1 MKKVIKRKLASKR
14 NPSDQS
20 LDKSE
25 FIKHVIETLDH
36 IANYIERTPR
46 LNIDKLVVVSR
57 KLEEIRVELGLIG
70 PKTPVRKQG
79 RWEKDPER
87 WI

>member
-1 MKKVIKRKLASKR
+1 MRKVIKRKLANKR

-79 RWEKDPER
+79 GWEKDPER
-87 WI
+87 WL

>member
-1 MKKVIKRKLASKR
+1 MRKITKKKLTKRK

-70 PKTPVRKQG
+70 PKTPTKKQG
-79 RWEKDPER
+79 KWENDPHRWT
-87 WI
+87 